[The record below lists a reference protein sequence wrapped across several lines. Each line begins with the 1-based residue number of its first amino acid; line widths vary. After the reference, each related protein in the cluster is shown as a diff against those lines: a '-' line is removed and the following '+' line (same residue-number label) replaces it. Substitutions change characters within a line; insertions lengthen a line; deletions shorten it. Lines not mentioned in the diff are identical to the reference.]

1 MICPRCGAT
10 VDLEQ
15 TAACPACGRELG
27 DLSITAP
34 GPPSTTDEG
43 AGRGIGSRLLQLV
56 RPPVVTSQSESDD
69 AGPSEAVG
77 GYATITCPYCGT
89 ENVRPSQPVR
99 CLGLRCPAT
108 VTPDGLIG
116 VPRREMLAEIWSCS
130 SWLVIWGGLAKWLTP
145 GVRFLPEAM
154 ILVGMLAAAIRQ
166 RWVFGLSSLL
176 FAGMGGWNVFN
187 GVGGAYWWVAV
198 GVFQLYLAAVD
209 FRNFRRFRRTVP
221 L

>member
-10 VDLEQ
+10 VDLEHM
-15 TAACPACGRELG
+15 AACPACGRELG
-27 DLSITAP
+27 DLIVAPPVAPSAP
-34 GPPSTTDEG
+34 GGS
-43 AGRGIGSRLLQLV
+43 AGPGIGSRFLRIL
-56 RPPVVTSQSESDD
+56 RPVAIPSQPASDD
-69 AGPSEAVG
+69 AGTSEAVG

-154 ILVGMLAAAIRQ
+154 ILAGMLAATLRQ
-166 RWVFGLSSLL
+166 RWVFGLSALL
-176 FAGMGGWNVFN
+176 LAGMGGWNVFN
-187 GVGGAYWWVAV
+187 GIGGAYWWVAV